1 VTRDIR
7 PYSNRQTPETP
18 KQSRLSGPSVSR
30 RDDLS
35 ALLLP
40 RTREHLAPYS
50 LQIAQI
56 AEMSLPARVEILA
69 GRESRGVVM
78 SVEQLVHQ
86 ARQLLDRC

>member
-18 KQSRLSGPSVSR
+18 KRSRLSGPSVSR

-40 RTREHLAPYS
+40 RSREHLARHP

-56 AEMSLPARVEILA
+56 AEMSLPVHLEVLA
-69 GRESRGVVM
+69 GRDSCGVVV
-78 SVEQLVHQ
+78 SV
-86 ARQLLDRC
+86 